1 MRRSLP
7 GSLLFAL
14 FALFALACSGGDST
28 RGPVGGTVIVAAAAD
43 ADVLIPAIVR
53 TAQGRFASELIFDRL
68 VEMGPSLNTVG
79 DADFQP
85 RLARSWSWSADS
97 LTITFALD
105 PRARWH
111 DGRPVVAEDVRAG
124 LNAIREPANG
134 SSLRVDLAELDSL
147 SVADSSTVWFH
158 FAHRSAEQFYAIS
171 LVHPLPSHLLSTDS
185 GTILATTPFARAPIG
200 SGPFRFVSWEPQVRL
215 ELAAVEDFYRGRARL
230 DRVVLT
236 VSPEPGTALAR
247 VWAGEADVW
256 ELLPAGDVAEAA
268 RYPHVRLVPSN
279 AYDYGFMA
287 FNFQDARDR
296 TKPHALFSDRELR
309 RAIAMAV
316 DRPALVKAIFDTL
329 ALVAYGPFVRA
340 QNTADTTITQLPAD
354 TARAASLL
362 DSLGW
367 RIDPRDGI
375 RRRGGRRLAFT
386 ALIPASSRN
395 RERTSVL
402 IQEQLRRVGVAMEIE
417 RAENRTFTQK
427 RQDGQFDVVFG
438 GWLTTPSPRG
448 VRGTWGSF
456 DRGEGWGANN
466 DGRYTNP
473 LVDAEIEAGLLSL
486 EPIAARRHFRAAYQM
501 IVDDAAALFLYEPRT
516 LSVVHTRLQ
525 IPPWRPD
532 GWWRALSEWS
542 VDPAGRLP
550 RDARPQ
556 TP

>member
-1 MRRSLP
+1 MRRSP
-7 GSLLFAL
+7 SAPALLAL
-14 FALFALACSGGDST
+14 FALGCSGSDAA

-43 ADVLIPAIVR
+43 ADVLVPSVVR
-53 TAQGRFASELIFDRL
+53 TSQGRLASELLFDRL
-68 VEMGPSLNTVG
+68 VEMGASLNTVG

-85 RLARSWSWSADS
+85 RLARAWSWSADS
-97 LTITFALD
+97 LTITFDLD

-111 DGRPVVAEDVRAG
+111 DGQPVVTADVRAG

-134 SSLRVDLAELDSL
+134 SSLRVDLTELDSI
-147 SVADSSTVWFH
+147 STPDARTVSFH
-158 FAHRSAEQFYAIS
+158 FARRSAEQFYAVS
-171 LVHPLPSHLLSTDS
+171 LVHPLPAHLVESAS
-185 GTILATTPFARAPIG
+185 GTVIATTPFARSPVG
-200 SGPFRFVSWEPQVRL
+200 SGPFRFVAWEPQARL
-215 ELAAVEDFYRGRARL
+215 ELAAVDDFYRGRARL

-236 VSPEPGTALAR
+236 VSPEPATALAR

-268 RYPHVRLVPSN
+268 RYAHVRLVPSN
-279 AYDYGFMA
+279 AYDYSFMA
-287 FNFQDARDR
+287 FNYQDARDR
-296 TKPHALFSDRELR
+296 SKPHPLFRERELR
-309 RAIAMAV
+309 RAITMAV
-316 DRPALVKAIFDTL
+316 DRPALVRAIFDTL

-354 TARAASLL
+354 TARAAALL

-395 RERTSVL
+395 RERSSVL
-402 IQEQLRRVGVAMEIE
+402 IQEQLRRVGIAMEIE

-427 RQDGQFDVVFG
+427 RQDGKFDVIFG

-466 DGRYTNP
+466 DGRYTNAAF
-473 LVDAEIEAGLLSL
+473 DAEVEAGLQSL
-486 EPIAARRHFRAAYQM
+486 DPAAARSHFRAAYQV

-516 LSVVHTRLQ
+516 LSVVHSRLR

-532 GWWRALSEWS
+532 GWWRALNEWS
-542 VDPAGRLP
+542 VEPSERLP